1 VITMASDVSALQQA
15 MASCIAWLYLLVN
28 SGRVVSYLP
37 QIVALWQCRDGA
49 RAISLLTWSYWTL
62 SHVSAVLYGAVVI
75 HDGFVVAISLLNL
88 FCCGLVIAL
97 ALRRRAAHPT
107 APAV

>member
-1 VITMASDVSALQQA
+1 MTTASDVSGLHQA
-15 MASCIAWLYLLVN
+15 IASSIAWLYLLIN

-37 QIVALWQCRDGA
+37 QILALWQCRDGA

-75 HDGFVVAISLLNL
+75 QDAFVVTISLANIV
-88 FCCGLVIAL
+88 CCGIVIAL
-97 ALRRRAAHPT
+97 AMRRRAGQRQ
-107 APAV
+107 AVAG